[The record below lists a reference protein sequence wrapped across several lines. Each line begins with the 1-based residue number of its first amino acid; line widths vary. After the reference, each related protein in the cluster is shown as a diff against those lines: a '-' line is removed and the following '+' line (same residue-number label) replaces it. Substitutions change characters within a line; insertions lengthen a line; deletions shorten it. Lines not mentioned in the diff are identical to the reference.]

1 MKNESTIDQQLIS
14 FKNALLNIPS
24 TDILVHCDIENPKL
38 KKILNP
44 TLDETVAIDKA
55 WKNILKQNENLSAT
69 NNSTSTLCLAS
80 GIFKNEK
87 QTPIFITPLHFQWI
101 NKNQTFQLEPIWE
114 NTFVNP
120 WLEKQLNVYQQK
132 IEFDNKKTI
141 QENIE
146 EIQNNL
152 FFQKQGVQIEEKYF
166 IGNFHHHRF
175 LILREIETILNNP
188 KSRLIQQL
196 FGEKQ
201 EETKTLV
208 LTKGKLSAQ
217 DSDQNEAITTFEK
230 ENVVVEG
237 PPGTGKSTL
246 ITNLIGKS
254 VASNYKVLLFSEKKV
269 ALEIIYQKAKQHQ
282 FQNLCYYNPENKT
295 ETFIRTLEHAWKE
308 LEIFQENKEKNLEL
322 STQYRNQLQSLLN
335 KLNSPSL
342 IENTSFKSIQNWFK
356 EISPRTTEFN
366 SNFITIETWKK
377 HENTIEKLYEGEHI
391 LPPFYGYKKID
402 LQQEKEVENIN
413 EKCSLFI
420 EYLEKFNLENKKL
433 LNTFKRKI
441 SFIQIINNEKDK
453 LYFSI
458 YINKNKKEKF
468 QKLIQ
473 KYKTQINKLN
483 EHKND
488 YYAWLKIPTITQLE
502 HWKETLKNGSYYQ
515 KWKLK
520 RTLNHFL
527 LDNTTP
533 PILLIDLLIKAE
545 SEKEKQN
552 KILHALQQLGIH
564 HPETE
569 IPQIELTLSL
579 LNHYSDCIEEIKQ
592 QDLEDIR
599 NEHFS
604 FLELIQWIEKKIE
617 IPDKLLLKGFI
628 TNIIN
633 DLNYNVKN
641 SFYIKDLPFEII
653 RFIQQ
658 FKTIKECK
666 QAISNHYY
674 YLIQHYYPQL
684 TDFENATIISLVDKI
699 VEQENIEQS
708 HFEKEI
714 IQKQK
719 EKFQLY
725 NQLILQSDTKLSTER
740 KEFKKQL
747 KNGKRILVKGFA
759 KSRHRQSIR
768 EYIESDAIHWIH
780 VLMPVWLVT
789 PSQLAT
795 LFPLKENLFD
805 ICIADEA
812 SQIPLMNGIGALQ
825 RSKRAIILGDSKQMS
840 PSNYFSGI
848 YQSVDLLH
856 QASYYFE
863 KRMLK
868 HHYRSNHSALIQFS
882 NKHFYNNQLQPFPTT
897 NVSYP
902 LQHHYIENGR
912 FENRTNQLEAE
923 KISKLITKHI
933 HSTKKIGIVAFSNE
947 QKELIYNLI
956 DPEIKSVMDE
966 KIIENKLF
974 LKSLEQVQGDECDV
988 LLISLGYAKNA
999 HGHFQLQMGPLN
1011 RINGYKRLNVLFTR
1025 AKESI
1030 HFVSSV
1036 KSNDFPW
1043 TDNESILLL
1052 KNYLYQIENQEIL
1065 NNLDFPFGL
1074 EPEINESTL
1083 IINDLHSKII
1093 SQQDMVTCIDT
1104 LQKRGWSIR

>member
-1 MKNESTIDQQLIS
+1 MKNESSIDQQLIS

-44 TLDETVAIDKA
+44 TFDETVTIDRA
-55 WKNILKQNENLSAT
+55 WKNILKQNENLNST
-69 NNSTSTLCLAS
+69 NNSASTLCLAS
-80 GIFKNEK
+80 GIYKSEK
-87 QTPIFITPLHFQWI
+87 QTPIFITPLHFQWVV
-101 NKNQTFQLEPIWE
+101 KNQTFQLEPIWE

-120 WLEKQLNVYQQK
+120 WLEKQLNAYHQEIQ
-132 IEFDNKKTI
+132 FDSEKPI
-141 QENIE
+141 QENIIA
-146 EIQNNL
+146 IQHNQ
-152 FFQKQGVQIEEKYF
+152 FFQKQGVQIEENYF

-175 LILREIETILNNP
+175 LILREIETLLNNP
-188 KSRLIQQL
+188 KSTLIQQL

-201 EETKTLV
+201 EETKTIV
-208 LTKGKLSAQ
+208 LTKRKLSTQ

-230 ENVVVEG
+230 ENLVVEG
-237 PPGTGKSTL
+237 PPGTGKSTV

-295 ETFIRTLEHAWKE
+295 ETFIRTLEQAWKQIE
-308 LEIFQENKEKNLEL
+308 TFQENKEKNLEL
-322 STQYRNQLQSLLN
+322 STQHRNQLQSLLD
-335 KLNSPSL
+335 KLNSPTL
-342 IENTSFKSIQNWFK
+342 IENTSFKTIQNWFK
-356 EISPRTTEFN
+356 ETPPTTPVFDPK
-366 SNFITIETWKK
+366 FITIETWNKY
-377 HENTIEKLYEGEHI
+377 ENTIEKLYIDPHTN
-391 LPPFYGYKKID
+391 PPFYGYKKGNHEEIKE
-402 LQQEKEVENIN
+402 QEIIS
-413 EKCSLFI
+413 EKISLI
-420 EYLEKFNLENKKL
+420 LNYLEKFKLKNKKL

-441 SFIQIINNEKDK
+441 SFLQVINNEKEKSYFKIYTNRKKQEQFLK
-453 LYFSI
+453 LT
-458 YINKNKKEKF
+458 
-468 QKLIQ
+468 L
-473 KYKTQINKLN
+473 KYKSQKKTVTQKENTFNPWK
-483 EHKND
+483 
-488 YYAWLKIPTITQLE
+488 KIPSLLQLKL
-502 HWKETLKNGSYYQ
+502 WKNTLEDGNFYN

-520 RTLNHFL
+520 TILKNYL
-527 LDNTTP
+527 SDTITP
-533 PILLIDLLIKAE
+533 PLIFINELEKALLENLKLENIIQSFHK
-545 SEKEKQN
+545 
-552 KILHALQQLGIH
+552 LGINQ
-564 HPETE
+564 PDLE
-569 IPQIELTLSL
+569 IPTIELTIAL
-579 LNHYSDCIEEIKQ
+579 LKNYTDLLEEIQ
-592 QDLEDIR
+592 QEEIENLTE
-599 NEHFS
+599 EKFQ
-604 FLELIQWIEKKIE
+604 FLELIQWFEKTYELKEDIE
-617 IPDKLLLKGFI
+617 INTFI
-628 TNIIN
+628 QTILA

-641 SFYIKDLPFEII
+641 SYHAKNLPIEII
-653 RFIQQ
+653 RFVQQYNTIQA
-658 FKTIKECK
+658 CK
-666 QAISNHYY
+666 QNISNHYS
-674 YLIQHYYPQL
+674 YLLHHYFPQL
-684 TDFENATIISLVDKI
+684 IDFENGKIITLVDKI
-699 VEQENIEQS
+699 VNEEKNENI

-714 IQKQK
+714 IKNQQN
-719 EKFQLY
+719 KFHQY
-725 NQLILQSDTKLSTER
+725 NQLILQSDTKLSAEE
-740 KEFKKQL
+740 KELKKQL
-747 KNGKRILVKGFA
+747 KNGKRILVKAFA
-759 KSRHRQSIR
+759 KTRYRQSIR

-795 LFPLKENLFD
+795 LFSLKEDLFD

-848 YQSVDLLH
+848 YHSVDLLH

-897 NVSYP
+897 NISYP

-923 KISKLITKHI
+923 KISELITKHI

-947 QKELIYNLI
+947 QKELIYKLI
-956 DPEIKSVMDE
+956 DPEIKSIMDE

-1036 KSNDFPW
+1036 KSSDFPW
-1043 TDNESILLL
+1043 TDNESVLLL
-1052 KNYLYQIENQEIL
+1052 KNYLYQIEKQEIL

-1083 IINDLHSKII
+1083 IINDLHSKIV